1 MKKILVLGAGLVA
14 GAHVRYLL
22 DQPDF
27 HVTVASRTLSK
38 AQDII
43 GGHPKGEARQL
54 DVTDEVALEDLIRQ
68 TDLVVSLLPYV
79 YHPLVARLCVK
90 YRKHMVTT
98 SYVKEPMAQLDGAAK
113 EAGVILLNEIGVDPG
128 IDHMTAM
135 KVIHRVQKDGGEITS
150 FTSWCGGLPAP
161 EANTNPFGY
170 KFSWS
175 PKGVLLA
182 GKNSAH
188 YLRDGKE
195 VFVPGEELFDH
206 YWIVPVEVEGEMM
219 DFEGYPNRDSL
230 PYMEIYGITTTKNM
244 FRGTLRYVGWCPTLR
259 KIVDLGLLDEEER
272 DDIAGLTFAQFT
284 ARLIDGSTDTLKKD
298 LAAYLEVEEDSLVI
312 NNLEWLGLMSDDPL
326 PLQKGAP
333 IDILTARM
341 LEKMQYEEGER
352 DMLILQHEFLAE
364 YPNPSTALRRGSGQG
379 SGQRRKEKITS
390 TMVDFGIPHGDTS
403 MSRTVGLPAAIGV
416 RLILQGK
423 VNLTGVHTSVAPEIY
438 EPVLEELEQLGIHFT
453 EKWETLE
460 G

>member
-14 GAHVRYLL
+14 GAHTRYLL
-22 DQPDF
+22 DQPDL

-43 GGHPKGEARQL
+43 RGHPQGEARQL
-54 DVTDEVALEDLIRQ
+54 NVTDEAALEELIRQ
-68 TDLVVSLLPYV
+68 ADLAVSLLPYTH
-79 YHPLVARLCVK
+79 HPRVARLCVK
-90 YRKHMVTT
+90 HRKHMVTT
-98 SYVKEPMAQLDGAAK
+98 SYIKKRMAELDGAAR

-135 KVIHRVQKDGGEITS
+135 KVIHRVQRDGGEIVS

-161 EANTNPFGY
+161 EANTNPLGY

-182 GKNSAH
+182 GKNPAR
-188 YLRDGKE
+188 YLKDGQE

-206 YWIVPVEVEGEMM
+206 YWTVPVEVEGEVI

-230 PYMEIYGITTTKNM
+230 PYVETYDIPMTRGM
-244 FRGTLRYVGWCPTLR
+244 FRGTLRNVGWCPTLR
-259 KIVDLGLLDEEER
+259 KIADLGLLDGEKR
-272 DDIAGLTFAQFT
+272 DLAGLTFAQFT
-284 ARLIDGSTDTLKKD
+284 AGLIGSTGDPDLRED
-298 LAAYLEVEEDSLVI
+298 LAAYLEVEQESPVVR
-312 NNLEWLGLMSDDPL
+312 NLDWLGLLSDDPL
-326 PLQKGAP
+326 PLPEGAP

-352 DMLILQHEFLAE
+352 DMLILQHEFMAD
-364 YPNPSTALRRGSGQG
+364 YPDRR
-379 SGQRRKEKITS
+379 QRITS
-390 TMVDFGIPHGDTS
+390 TMIDFGIPHGDTS

-416 RLILQGK
+416 RLILQGEID
-423 VNLTGVHTSVAPEIY
+423 LTGVHAPVVPEIY
-438 EPVLEELEQLGIHFT
+438 EPVLEELEQLGIRFA
-453 EKWETLE
+453 EKWETL
-460 G
+460 GD